1 MTELIATEKDYVSD
15 LECIIKGYLKMFEHA
30 GDKIPADL
38 RGKKKI
44 IFGNI
49 EQIYEFHCNDF
60 LCELESSK
68 DQPSL
73 VGGVF
78 TMKSD
83 EFEMYATYCKN
94 KPSSEALRLDYINLP
109 FFKVRIFKNYLS
121 VFLECLDFLSTNQ
134 KHYQDLGSVHHQYG
148 ISALVA
154 QTSFCDGSS
163 DNLTKRWLFSHAIQ
177 LACL

>member
-1 MTELIATEKDYVSD
+1 MDGTNSPEAAKKREQVMTELIATEKDYVSD

-49 EQIYEFHCNDF
+49 EQIYEFHRNDF

-121 VFLECLDFLSTNQ
+121 VFLECLGCFKIHRFAVECILS
-134 KHYQDLGSVHHQYG
+134 S
-148 ISALVA
+148 
-154 QTSFCDGSS
+154 
-163 DNLTKRWLFSHAIQ
+163 
-177 LACL
+177 

>member
-1 MTELIATEKDYVSD
+1 MMELIETEKDYVND
-15 LECIIKGYLKMFEHA
+15 LECIINGYLKEFAHA
-30 GDKIPADL
+30 GNKIPADL
-38 RGKKKI
+38 HGKKKI

-49 EQIYEFHCNDF
+49 EQIYKFHRYDF

-78 TMKSD
+78 IMKSS

-109 FFKVRIFKNYLS
+109 FFKVGNYLITYHLNIS
-121 VFLECLDFLSTNQ
+121 RVGC
-134 KHYQDLGSVHHQYG
+134 GVQY
-148 ISALVA
+148 VP
-154 QTSFCDGSS
+154 FC
-163 DNLTKRWLFSHAIQ
+163 
-177 LACL
+177 